1 MTVLGESMQKA
12 PAVHSRCRGIFYG
25 IFGFFGSVMCAC
37 NSLQGEPSRKHLC
50 FLFVSPKTDAVSVNQ
65 SPATLASYALRFSS
79 ASLSGSAMPA
89 CKLSCDICLLHL
101 SSVGSGRSLALSGV
115 ALFKRNSSSARQCQP
130 ANCPATFACCIC
142 RP

>member
-65 SPATLASYALRFSS
+65 SPATLASYALRLSSAILRRLGNGNKQVCSRFSRLVRRCAFQAQFSS
-79 ASLSGSAMPA
+79 ARKWES
-89 CKLSCDICLLHL
+89 KLFCDSRLIRRCAFQA
-101 SSVGSGRSLALSGV
+101 LAL
-115 ALFKRNSSSARQCQP
+115 AARSY
-130 ANCPATFACCIC
+130 I
-142 RP
+142 